1 MTHAVNKA
9 PGKMSN
15 SSYANP
21 GRARIIMGAT
31 PFLKKNSIF
40 YKKVHNK
47 A

>member
-40 YKKVHNK
+40 LQKS
-47 A
+47 AQ